1 METSIIA
8 DANYQQLKMAFTF
21 DELFEEKVI
30 INALVDNTPYQDQFI
45 FNPDSDFSDIKNALL
60 SKHFKITSR
69 TLKFSDSKSILAI
82 FSLRTSK
89 KSILAH

>member
-1 METSIIA
+1 METNIIA

-21 DELFEEKVI
+21 DELSKEKVI
-30 INALVDNTPYQDQFI
+30 INALVDNTPYQDRLSSILIPI
-45 FNPDSDFSDIKNALL
+45 FKT
-60 SKHFKITSR
+60 SKTSCSQS
-69 TLKFSDSKSILAI
+69 TSKLPPEPLKFSDLKSLLAI